1 MPIAGVYV
9 KTPFKPLGVTTVALS
24 CLALRLSAVVM
35 LAGVA
40 QVMVGVAFAITT
52 GGTQLI
58 GVEG

>member
-35 LAGVA
+35 LAGMA
-40 QVMVGVAFAITT
+40 QVMVGVDLITT
-52 GGTQLI
+52 SGAQLLI
-58 GVEG
+58 GIDG